1 MNFMELSELL
11 GNWGE
16 FIGAIAVVL
25 TLIYLSVQVRQ
36 NSVQIKA
43 SVDAM
48 QVTGYQQL
56 MNRIAEVNRLTI
68 EDADFAR
75 ILLLA
80 ESNPEELAEVDVR
93 RFYTYMILLTRH
105 ADMAFLQYQKG
116 MLDEDQYHSA
126 LGPFVGT
133 LRGNFFLRRSVA
145 RVAESKYSVFTKAFR
160 EELLRLLDE
169 TEGQLALADVGP
181 RTNLFA
187 ADLAAYREAQ

>member
-1 MNFMELSELL
+1 MNFMEFCELL

-25 TLIYLSVQVRQ
+25 TLIYLAAQVRQ
-36 NSVQIKA
+36 NSAQIKA

-75 ILLLA
+75 IQLLA
-80 ESNPEELAEVDVR
+80 ETNPEELTEIDIR
-93 RFYTYMILLTRH
+93 RFGIFLIMLTRH
-105 ADMAFLQYQKG
+105 ADMAFLHYQKG
-116 MLDEDQYHSA
+116 VLDKDQYHSA
-126 LGPFVGT
+126 LGPFTGN
-133 LRGNFFLRRSVA
+133 LRGNFFLRKHVA
-145 RVAESKYSVFTKAFR
+145 RVARSEFSAFTDAFR
-160 EELLRLLDE
+160 EELLRLLAE
-169 TEGQLALADVGP
+169 TEGQLTKVGS
-181 RTNLFA
+181 RSAIDHFA